1 MPAARATAIFACALL
16 TSGAMRMS
24 SDIASPMAL
33 RAVARNCA
41 SLARSNA
48 FSKASTTGFAS
59 KSIGML
65 LWVELEFQDQV
76 TPAHQILG
84 HGQLLAVVFGIDD
97 ESSPRGRIH
106 IEVRAF
112 RNRLDQHIPALI
124 GQSDFHA
131 ADVGFLALDFE
142 NQLDRKLVRD
152 FEHRLALRRAGTTR
166 RIGRTALLVHLGWLH
181 FIRRLEYR
189 RGERKQETCSN
200 KTSGFHFL
208 NLGFNRS
215 IQN

>member
-48 FSKASTTGFAS
+48 LSKASTTGFAS

-65 LWVELEFQDQV
+65 LLLWVELEFQDQV
-76 TPAHQILG
+76 TAAHQILG

-97 ESSPRGRIH
+97 KSPPRGRIH

-112 RNRLDQHIPALI
+112 
-124 GQSDFHA
+124 
-131 ADVGFLALDFE
+131 
-142 NQLDRKLVRD
+142 
-152 FEHRLALRRAGTTR
+152 
-166 RIGRTALLVHLGWLH
+166 
-181 FIRRLEYR
+181 
-189 RGERKQETCSN
+189 
-200 KTSGFHFL
+200 
-208 NLGFNRS
+208 
-215 IQN
+215 